1 MIKYLKIY
9 NTDCYTMDPEKIR
22 LHEKQGGPSNM
33 REPRLYTTSA
43 DYAYQELRH
52 RIITKQLKPGQ
63 RLPEVNIAVQMGV
76 SRTPVR
82 EALRRLASE
91 GLVII
96 IPNSG
101 ARLAAPTVREIEDT
115 FLVREQLE
123 CLAIR
128 LAAERIG
135 DRHLRRLEEALVEEA
150 RAIEER
156 DLETYLEVNEAFHK
170 AVADASGNRV
180 LAEYVENI
188 LARTNAYVVF
198 YDPFYQNETTPT
210 VDSHKEILMALR
222 AHDSE
227 KSVKLMKR
235 HLKES
240 ISGLSRIVEE

>member
-1 MIKYLKIY
+1 
-9 NTDCYTMDPEKIR
+9 
-22 LHEKQGGPSNM
+22 M

-188 LARTNAYVVF
+188 LARTNAYVV
-198 YDPFYQNETTPT
+198 
-210 VDSHKEILMALR
+210 
-222 AHDSE
+222 
-227 KSVKLMKR
+227 
-235 HLKES
+235 
-240 ISGLSRIVEE
+240 

>member
-1 MIKYLKIY
+1 
-9 NTDCYTMDPEKIR
+9 
-22 LHEKQGGPSNM
+22 M

-101 ARLAAPTVREIEDT
+101 ARLAAPTVREIQDT

-123 CLAIR
+123 CLAIS
-128 LAAERIG
+128 LAAEKIG
-135 DRHLRRLEEALVEEA
+135 DRHLRRLEEALLEEA
-150 RAIEER
+150 RAIDER
-156 DLETYLEVNEAFHK
+156 NLETYLEVNEAFHK
-170 AVADASGNRV
+170 TVADAGGNRV

-198 YDPFYQNETTPT
+198 FDPFYHTETTPS

-222 AHDSE
+222 AHDVE
-227 KSVKLMKR
+227 KSIKLMKR
-235 HLKES
+235 HLKDA
-240 ISGLSRIVEE
+240 IAGLSEALEE

>member
-1 MIKYLKIY
+1 
-9 NTDCYTMDPEKIR
+9 
-22 LHEKQGGPSNM
+22 M

-63 RLPEVNIAVQMGV
+63 RLPEVTIAVQMGV

-101 ARLAAPTVREIEDT
+101 ARLAAPTAKEIEDT

-128 LAAERIG
+128 LAADRVGE
-135 DRHLRRLEEALVEEA
+135 RHLRRLEEAIVEES
-150 RAIEER
+150 RAIDQR
-156 DLETYLEVNEAFHK
+156 DLEVYLEVNETFHK
-170 AVADASGNRV
+170 TLADASGNKV

-188 LARTNAYVVF
+188 LARTNAYIVF
-198 YDPFYQNETTPT
+198 YDPFYERESIPT
-210 VDSHKEILMALR
+210 VEAHREILVALR
-222 AHDSE
+222 SRDAE
-227 KSVKLMKR
+227 KCVKLMR
-235 HLKES
+235 QHLS
-240 ISGLSRIVEE
+240 DAFSGLSQVVEE

>member
-1 MIKYLKIY
+1 
-9 NTDCYTMDPEKIR
+9 
-22 LHEKQGGPSNM
+22 M

-101 ARLAAPTVREIEDT
+101 ARLAAPTLREIQDT

-123 CLAIR
+123 CLAIS
-128 LAAERIG
+128 LAAEKIG
-135 DRHLRRLEEALVEEA
+135 ERHLRRLEEALLEEA
-150 RAIEER
+150 RAIDEKN
-156 DLETYLEVNEAFHK
+156 LETYLEVNEAFHK
-170 AVADASGNRV
+170 AVADAGGNRV

-198 YDPFYQNETTPT
+198 YDPFYNAESPVT

-222 AHDSE
+222 AHDVE

-235 HLKES
+235 HLKDAVA
-240 ISGLSRIVEE
+240 GLSQALEG

>member
-1 MIKYLKIY
+1 
-9 NTDCYTMDPEKIR
+9 
-22 LHEKQGGPSNM
+22 M

-101 ARLAAPTVREIEDT
+101 ARLAAPTLREIQDT

-123 CLAIR
+123 CLAIS
-128 LAAERIG
+128 LAAEKIG
-135 DRHLRRLEEALVEEA
+135 ERHLRRLEEALLEEA
-150 RAIEER
+150 RAIDEKN
-156 DLETYLEVNEAFHK
+156 LETYLEVNEAFHK
-170 AVADASGNRV
+170 AVADAGGNRV

-198 YDPFYQNETTPT
+198 YDPFYNAESPVT

-222 AHDSE
+222 AHDVE

-235 HLKES
+235 HLKDAVA
-240 ISGLSRIVEE
+240 GLSQALEE

>member
-1 MIKYLKIY
+1 
-9 NTDCYTMDPEKIR
+9 
-22 LHEKQGGPSNM
+22 M

-91 GLVII
+91 GLVLI

-101 ARLAAPTVREIEDT
+101 ARLAAPTIREIEDT
-115 FLVREQLE
+115 FTVREQLE
-123 CLAIR
+123 CHAIR

-135 DRHLRRLEEALVEEA
+135 ERHLRRIEEALVEEA
-150 RAIEER
+150 RAIENK

-170 AVADASGNRV
+170 TVADASGNKV

-198 YDPFYQNETTPT
+198 YDPFYHVETAPAP
-210 VDSHKEILMALR
+210 DAHRAILASLR
-222 AHDSE
+222 AHDTE
-227 KSVKLMKR
+227 KCVSLMKA
-235 HLKES
+235 HLEEAVA
-240 ISGLSRIVEE
+240 GLGKIVVEE

>member
-1 MIKYLKIY
+1 
-9 NTDCYTMDPEKIR
+9 
-22 LHEKQGGPSNM
+22 M

>member
-1 MIKYLKIY
+1 
-9 NTDCYTMDPEKIR
+9 
-22 LHEKQGGPSNM
+22 M

-91 GLVII
+91 GLVLI

-101 ARLAAPTVREIEDT
+101 ARLAAPTIREIEDT

-135 DRHLRRLEEALVEEA
+135 ERHLRRIEEALVEEA
-150 RAIEER
+150 RAIEDK

-170 AVADASGNRV
+170 TVADASGNRV
-180 LAEYVENI
+180 LSEYVENI
-188 LARTNAYVVF
+188 LARTNAYIVF
-198 YDPFYQNETTPT
+198 YDPFYHVETSPKE
-210 VDSHKEILMALR
+210 DAHREILASLR
-222 AHDSE
+222 AHDAE
-227 KSVKLMKR
+227 TSVSLMKA
-235 HLKES
+235 HLEEAVA
-240 ISGLSRIVEE
+240 GLGRIVVEE